1 MNYVSTNQKILSIS
15 EVNKKAR
22 LVLEGQIGRLR
33 IRGECASMHMHQPSN
48 HWYFTLKDDK
58 SSISCVMYS
67 RYASKVAF
75 TPKIGDSLLVIGYV
89 TIYEVK
95 GGYQLIVE
103 TMQQTGIGDLYIAFE
118 AMKNKLAKEGLF
130 AESHKKTLPNWINHI
145 GVVTSPSGA
154 VIRDILNVLKQTA
167 PTIVVDVIPCAVQ
180 GKAAKKEIVKAIK
193 IAEQTAEIEVI
204 IIARGGGS
212 IEDLWCFNEEEVAR
226 EIFNCSKPVIS
237 AIGHET
243 DFTIADFT
251 ADIRAATPSVAAK
264 FIADKICSVVN
275 SLEENKNILVRVIS
289 HKLEVLQAH
298 LANLSHRLSK
308 LERIIFI
315 NMQLLDDHASA
326 MQHLINNK
334 IYSYKCRLNEIE
346 KKLIQSDPVQL
357 LIKRNNQLKNLQE
370 KSQSLMVHKLKQYR
384 SLCLSLA
391 ARLEALNPSSV
402 LKRGYSIVKKNSAVV
417 TSYDQVDA
425 EDNLDIILNKGYLSC
440 KVCKSNKNQLK

>member
-1 MNYVSTNQKILSIS
+1 MSYDSTNQTIFSIS

-33 IRGECASMHMHQPSN
+33 IRGECSSMHMHKPSN

-67 RYASKVAF
+67 RYAAQVIF
-75 TPKIGDSLLVIGYV
+75 VPKLGDSLLVTGYV

-103 TMQQTGIGDLYIAFE
+103 KMQQAGVGDLYIAFE

-130 AESHKKTLPNWINHI
+130 AESQKKILPNWINHV

-167 PTIVVDVIPCAVQ
+167 PTVMVDVIPCTVQ
-180 GKAAKKEIVKAIK
+180 GKVAKTEIVKAIK
-193 IAEQTAEIEVI
+193 IAEQTSEIEVI

-226 EIFNCSKPVIS
+226 AIFNCSKPVIS

-264 FIADKICSVVN
+264 LIADKICRVVN
-275 SLEENKNILVRVIS
+275 KLEESKNILVRVIS
-289 HKLEVLQAH
+289 HKLEVLQGV

-308 LERIIFI
+308 LERIIFT
-315 NMQLLDDHASA
+315 NMQLLDDHAQT
-326 MQHLINNK
+326 MQALINNK
-334 IYSYKCRLNEIE
+334 ISTYKSRLNEIE
-346 KKLIQSDPVQL
+346 KQLIQLDPIQL

-370 KSQSLMVHKLKQYR
+370 KSQSLMVYKLKQYR

-391 ARLEALNPSSV
+391 ARLEALNPLSV
-402 LKRGYSIVKKNSAVV
+402 LKRGYSIVKKNSDVV
-417 TSYDQVDA
+417 TSYNQVNVGD
-425 EDNLDIILNKGYLSC
+425 ELDIILNEGYLSS

>member
-1 MNYVSTNQKILSIS
+1 MSYDSTNQTIFSIS

-33 IRGECASMHMHQPSN
+33 IRGECSSMHMHKPSN

-67 RYASKVAF
+67 RYAAQVIF
-75 TPKIGDSLLVIGYV
+75 VPKLGDSLLVTGYV

-103 TMQQTGIGDLYIAFE
+103 KMQQAGVGDLYIAFE

-130 AESHKKTLPNWINHI
+130 AESQKKILPNWINHI

-154 VIRDILNVLKQTA
+154 VIKDILNVLKQTA
-167 PTIVVDVIPCAVQ
+167 PTVMVDVIPCAVQ
-180 GKAAKKEIVKAIK
+180 GKAAKTEIIKAIK
-193 IAEQTAEIEVI
+193 IAEQTSEIEVI

-226 EIFNCSKPVIS
+226 AIFNCSKPVIS

-264 FIADKICSVVN
+264 LIADKICRVVN
-275 SLEENKNILVRVIS
+275 KLEESKNILVRVIS
-289 HKLEVLQAH
+289 HKLEVLQGV

-308 LERIIFI
+308 LERIIFT
-315 NMQLLDDHASA
+315 NMQLLDDHAQT
-326 MQHLINNK
+326 MQALINNK
-334 IYSYKCRLNEIE
+334 ISTYKSRLNEIE
-346 KKLIQSDPVQL
+346 KQLIQLDPIQL

-370 KSQSLMVHKLKQYR
+370 KSQSLMVYKLKQYR

-391 ARLEALNPSSV
+391 ARLEALNPLSV
-402 LKRGYSIVKKNSAVV
+402 LKRGYSIVKKNSDVV
-417 TSYDQVDA
+417 TSYNQVNVGD
-425 EDNLDIILNKGYLSC
+425 ELDIILNEGYLSS